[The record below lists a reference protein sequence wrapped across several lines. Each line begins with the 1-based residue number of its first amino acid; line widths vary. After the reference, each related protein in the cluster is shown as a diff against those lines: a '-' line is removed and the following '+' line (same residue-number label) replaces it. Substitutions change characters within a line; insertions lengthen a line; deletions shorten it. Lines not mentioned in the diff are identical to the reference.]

1 MTREGKC
8 IVNEVLVE
16 WDIIII
22 IIIIIMVLNFMSIAT
37 CCSWKAH
44 LQNNRKS

>member
-1 MTREGKC
+1 MLLKMTTEGKC

-16 WDIIII
+16 WDIIVIIII

-37 CCSWKAH
+37 CCS
-44 LQNNRKS
+44 